1 MDHPRSPHVP
11 LWPLLLVTL
20 LATAGCKAPGWGMG
34 NIEAPPGSVV
44 GAGHPTP
51 IPKAR
56 GSYEGPDERDFLIRH
71 SIPLP
76 PT

>member
-1 MDHPRSPHVP
+1 
-11 LWPLLLVTL
+11 
-20 LATAGCKAPGWGMG
+20 MG